1 MNHPFDPTGSVSG
14 REDRELPGEVTVV
27 HAPGDV
33 HHVDVGLRPLLDGL
47 YARRPG
53 GWRSASYD
61 DPPPGLWSEE
71 FVILCRPRFPSA
83 PGIVAHRRAA
93 GLPTVVMI
101 DDNWIAA
108 GKEYPR
114 YAGLFLPGRPDY
126 ESFLACLRNA
136 DATMT
141 FNPVL
146 AEDVRPFAR
155 AVEVLPIPVDLRPYA
170 RDPSLVPEL
179 GLSVGFTGSPRFEPS
194 AFVAMAQVAGE
205 RPELQVLVMAHEVP
219 PELASLPPG
228 QLHFE
233 PFRASVT
240 EYAARL
246 AALRPTVLVAPLD
259 ATRCSASKCPRKFL
273 DAAAAGLPGVYSAV
287 PPYSGLVRH
296 GIDGLL
302 ADNSVEAWRR
312 EIDRLLVDPGLRDRI
327 VRSARLVVERRFSL
341 ARTVPAFARLLS
353 RTNSANKAR
362 A

>member
-1 MNHPFDPTGSVSG
+1 MDRSFVLPAL
-14 REDRELPGEVTVV
+14 EDRGLPGEVTVV
-27 HAPGDV
+27 HAPGDA
-33 HHVDVGLRPLLDGL
+33 HHVEIGLRPLLDGL
-47 YARRPG
+47 YDGRPG
-53 GWRSASYD
+53 GWRRATYD
-61 DPPPGLWSEE
+61 DPHPGLWTDE

-126 ESFLACLRNA
+126 ESFLACLRDA
-136 DATMT
+136 DATLT
-141 FNPVL
+141 FNHVL

-155 AVEVLPIPVDLRPYA
+155 AVEVLPVPVDLRPYD
-170 RDPSLVPEL
+170 RDPSLAPEL
-179 GLSVGFTGSPRFEPS
+179 GLSVGFTGSPRFESS
-194 AFVAMAQVAGE
+194 AFIAMARLAEE
-205 RPELQVLVMAHEVP
+205 RPELLILVMAHEVP
-219 PELASLPPG
+219 PELVSVPPG
-228 QLHFE
+228 RLHFE

-259 ATRCSASKCPRKFL
+259 ATRFSASKCPRKFL
-273 DAAAAGLPGVYSAV
+273 DAAAARLPGVYSGV

-302 ADNSVEAWRR
+302 TDNSVEAWRCQ
-312 EIDRLLVDPGLRDRI
+312 IDRLLVDPGLRDRI
-327 VRSARLVVERRFSL
+327 VRSARCVVETEFSL
-341 ARTVPAFARLLS
+341 ARTLPAFARLLS
-353 RTNSANKAR
+353 RTNSANGAR
-362 A
+362 G

>member
-1 MNHPFDPTGSVSG
+1 MDRSFVLPAL
-14 REDRELPGEVTVV
+14 EDRGLPGEVTVV
-27 HAPGDV
+27 HAPGDA
-33 HHVDVGLRPLLDGL
+33 HHVEVGLRPLLDGL

-53 GWRSASYD
+53 GWHCASYD
-61 DPPPGLWSEE
+61 DPPPGSSSDE

-83 PGIVAHRRAA
+83 PGIAAQRRAA

-126 ESFLACLRNA
+126 ESFLSCMRDA
-136 DATMT
+136 DATLT
-141 FNPVL
+141 FNRVL
-146 AEDVRPFAR
+146 AEDIRPHAR
-155 AVEVLPIPVDLRPYA
+155 AVEVLPVPVDLRPYD
-170 RDPSLVPEL
+170 RDPSLAPEL

-194 AFVAMAQVAGE
+194 AFLAMARLAEE
-205 RPELQVLVMAHEVP
+205 RPELQILVMAHEVP

-228 QLHFE
+228 RLRFE

-259 ATRCSASKCPRKFL
+259 ATRFSASKCPRKFL
-273 DAAAAGLPGVYSAV
+273 DAAAARLPGVYSAL
-287 PPYSGLVRH
+287 PPYAGLVRH
-296 GIDGLL
+296 EIDGLL
-302 ADNSVEAWRR
+302 ADNSVDAWRR
-312 EIDRLLVDPGLRDRI
+312 EIDRLLVDPGLRERI
-327 VRSARLVVERRFSL
+327 VRSARGVVETEYSL
-341 ARTVPAFARLLS
+341 ARTLPAFARLLS
-353 RTNSANKAR
+353 RTNSARGAR